1 MILKSI
7 KNFLRIINKKCKKI
21 QIENRN
27 QVDQKVVKDMI
38 QIYKIKK
45 LILKRMEI
53 IILILDKIISKM
65 KMHNFK
71 IRLIIKFKP
80 KKLKHKAN
88 TIIYQLIIIF
98 KLKA

>member
-7 KNFLRIINKKCKKI
+7 KNFLKITNKECKKI
-21 QIENRN
+21 QIENLN
-27 QVDQKVVKDMI
+27 QVDQKAVKGMI

-45 LILKRMEI
+45 LILKRMQI
-53 IILILDKIISKM
+53 IILILDKIIPKM

-98 KLKA
+98 KLRA

>member
-1 MILKSI
+1 M
-7 KNFLRIINKKCKKI
+7 
-21 QIENRN
+21 Q
-27 QVDQKVVKDMI
+27 
-38 QIYKIKK
+38 
-45 LILKRMEI
+45 I
-53 IILILDKIISKM
+53 IILILDKIIPKM

-71 IRLIIKFKP
+71 ISLIIKFKP